1 MALACRSLTMMASL
15 FDDLQVENNSD
26 TSWMQNSSS
35 PQIEPAPLHIL
46 SQATAL
52 QRAAR
57 ILTAAPLNQFLF
69 YLATISYRKVRNV
82 IDYFHLQTKSLCIN
96 C

>member
-15 FDDLQVENNSD
+15 FDDLQVENSSD
-26 TSWMQNSSS
+26 NTWMQNTS

-69 YLATISYRKVRNV
+69 YLATISYRKVSFFLEPN
-82 IDYFHLQTKSLCIN
+82 
-96 C
+96 

>member
-15 FDDLQVENNSD
+15 FDDLQVENSSD
-26 TSWMQNSSS
+26 NTWMQNTS

-69 YLATISYRKVRNV
+69 YLATISYRKVS
-82 IDYFHLQTKSLCIN
+82 FFF
-96 C
+96 